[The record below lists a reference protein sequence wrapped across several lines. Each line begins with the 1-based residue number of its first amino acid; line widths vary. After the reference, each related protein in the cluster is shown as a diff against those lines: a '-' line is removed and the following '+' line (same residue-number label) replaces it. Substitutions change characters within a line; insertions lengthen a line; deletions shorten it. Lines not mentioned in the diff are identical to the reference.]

1 MVRPLIEQPSS
12 LKYSLLSYGPKLV
25 PGKYAWVT
33 DRQVWTGV
41 FDFATKSGH
50 AVGEVGEV
58 LPLPEVTPTS
68 ENQEETYILLVD
80 ENSQVDSSQVLYL
93 DPNSLANGNVLLMQ
107 GSNGTA
113 TAVPGQ
119 PQAVVTSGTAAPAP
133 VQPQAAPSG
142 SACQQQTVMTTVGD
156 NTPMQPIQTV
166 KEQVTPQQAN
176 EQALG

>member
-1 MVRPLIEQPSS
+1 MEGAAPGPKVHSNAAEEETVSS
-12 LKYSLLSYGPKLV
+12 LLALQAGNVAAAAADKSVATPTTAEV
-25 PGKYAWVT
+25 PSTA
-33 DRQVWTGV
+33 
-41 FDFATKSGH
+41 ATS
-50 AVGEVGEV
+50 AA
-58 LPLPEVTPTS
+58 PATAAASATS

-119 PQAVVTSGTAAPAP
+119 PQAVVTSGTAAP
-133 VQPQAAPSG
+133 VQPQAAPSS

-156 NTPMQPIQTV
+156 NTPLQPIQTV

>member
-1 MVRPLIEQPSS
+1 MESAASGPKVHSNAAEEETVSS
-12 LKYSLLSYGPKLV
+12 LLALQAGNV
-25 PGKYAWVT
+25 AAAAA
-33 DRQVWTGV
+33 D
-41 FDFATKSGH
+41 KSV
-50 AVGEVGEV
+50 A
-58 LPLPEVTPTS
+58 TPTTEVPSTAAPSAAPATAAS

-119 PQAVVTSGTAAPAP
+119 AQAVVTSGTAAPAP

-142 SACQQQTVMTTVGD
+142 SACQQQTVITTVGD
-156 NTPMQPIQTV
+156 NTPLQPIQTV
-166 KEQVTPQQAN
+166 KEQVSPQQAN

>member
-1 MVRPLIEQPSS
+1 MASGPKVHSNAAEEETVSS
-12 LKYSLLSYGPKLV
+12 LLALQAGNVAAATADKSVATPTTAEV
-25 PGKYAWVT
+25 PSTA
-33 DRQVWTGV
+33 
-41 FDFATKSGH
+41 ATS
-50 AVGEVGEV
+50 AA
-58 LPLPEVTPTS
+58 PATAAASATS

-119 PQAVVTSGTAAPAP
+119 AQAVVTSGTAAPAS
-133 VQPQAAPSG
+133 VQPQAAPSS

-156 NTPMQPIQTV
+156 NTPLQPIQTV

>member
-1 MVRPLIEQPSS
+1 MESVASGPKVHSNAAEEETVSS
-12 LKYSLLSYGPKLV
+12 LLALQAGNVAAAADKSVATPTSEEV
-25 PGKYAWVT
+25 PSTA
-33 DRQVWTGV
+33 
-41 FDFATKSGH
+41 ATS
-50 AVGEVGEV
+50 AA
-58 LPLPEVTPTS
+58 PATAATS

-119 PQAVVTSGTAAPAP
+119 AQAVVTSGTAAPAS
-133 VQPQAAPSG
+133 VQPQAAPSS

-156 NTPMQPIQTV
+156 NTPLQPVQTV

>member
-1 MVRPLIEQPSS
+1 MTTSKSLPSDANNQASAQVVESAVASGPKVHSNAAEEETVSS
-12 LKYSLLSYGPKLV
+12 LLALQAGNVAAAVADKSVATPTTTEV
-25 PGKYAWVT
+25 PSTA
-33 DRQVWTGV
+33 
-41 FDFATKSGH
+41 ATS
-50 AVGEVGEV
+50 AA
-58 LPLPEVTPTS
+58 PATAAASATS

-119 PQAVVTSGTAAPAP
+119 AQAVVTSGTAAPAAS
-133 VQPQAAPSG
+133 VQPQAAPSS

-156 NTPMQPIQTV
+156 
-166 KEQVTPQQAN
+166 
-176 EQALG
+176 